1 MTLQQLEYI
10 VAIDTHRHF
19 GRAAKAC
26 FVSQPTLSAMLQK
39 LEEELQVKIFD
50 RSKKPVVPTE
60 IGETMI
66 AQARRILRE
75 VSRLKE
81 EVQDH
86 REVVAGELRLGI
98 IPTLAPYL
106 VPLFLK
112 KFIQKYPGVKLKI
125 SEHTTEDI
133 ISRLKSDRLDAA
145 ILVTPLQQSA
155 MKEYVLFYEPF
166 LVYSSSEYKK
176 EYLLPEDIDPDKLW
190 LLEEGHCFHTQIA
203 NLCELWKQSN
213 PSFEYAVG
221 SIETLKRLVETQNG
235 ITILP
240 QLATLQFNARER
252 AKLRR
257 FAPPIPVREVSL
269 VTHRDY
275 FKQQLIK
282 LLFEQVQAVIPKELK
297 EQPESFKAL
306 SIQQEK

>member
-1 MTLQQLEYI
+1 MNLQQLEYI

-19 GRAAKAC
+19 GRAAKSC
-26 FVSQPTLSAMLQK
+26 FVSQPTLSAMVQK

-60 IGETMI
+60 IGEAVV
-66 AQARRILRE
+66 AQARRVLRE
-75 VSRLKE
+75 VERIKE
-81 EVQDH
+81 QADDH
-86 REVVAGELRLGI
+86 RKVLAGELHLGI

-125 SEHTTEDI
+125 SEHITEDI
-133 ISRLKSDRLDAA
+133 IGKLKSGRLDAA
-145 ILVTPLQQSA
+145 ILVSPLQQPA
-155 MKEYVLFYEPF
+155 MREYVLFYEPF
-166 LVYSSSEYKK
+166 LVYSSRKHEK
-176 EYLLPEDIDPDKLW
+176 EYLLPEDIDPNQLW
-190 LLEEGHCFHTQIA
+190 LLEEGHCFRTQIA

-213 PSFEYAVG
+213 PTFEYAAG

-235 ITILP
+235 ITVLP
-240 QLATLQFNARER
+240 YLATLQFTPAER

-269 VTHRDY
+269 VTHRDHL
-275 FKQQLIK
+275 KHRLIK
-282 LLFEQVQAVIPKELK
+282 VLFEQVKEVIPPELK
-297 EQPESFKAL
+297 EQPESYKAL
-306 SIQQEK
+306 SIQEK